1 MWLAFYGSVKRQNS
15 ENERKETSPF
25 IVHPRKPLYKV
36 LLKQILWSLHCSY
49 LKGLDKENTP
59 VTSRYF
65 SVIFGKWSEILDQ
78 DNFLLDHFMS

>member
-1 MWLAFYGSVKRQNS
+1 MIVLSGKAAK
-15 ENERKETSPF
+15 TSTGLFFHSAPE
-25 IVHPRKPLYKV
+25 KPLYKA

-49 LKGLDKENTP
+49 LQGLDKENIPITFH
-59 VTSRYF
+59 YF